1 MYHLLSYVLDRPREI
16 KRLART
22 PLSESAAKNHGGI
35 RNVPE
40 TLAQAAYIKES
51 VRAWFEN

>member
-40 TLAQAAYIKES
+40 TLAQTAYIKES